1 MGSRRIF
8 LVLVGVC
15 LFGLN
20 GPEKALANT
29 QAMGWNKVWSDE
41 FDYEGHPDSKK
52 WGYDVG
58 GGGWGLNEDQF
69 HTDNRLENAR
79 VEKGNLIIEARKEN
93 YSGKKYTSAR
103 LVSRGKCERMQGRFE
118 ARLITPGFK
127 GIFPAFWMIPS
138 NESGGWP
145 AFGELD
151 IMEQFGFDPGII
163 RQTLHCSA
171 HAVPNPIQV
180 STPLADCRE
189 KYHVYR
195 MDWTKDS
202 ISFYIDDTLTKS
214 YKETQDYAHW
224 PFTKPFYMI
233 LQVPVGGSFAG
244 QQGIIDSLFPSQ
256 MLVDYVRVYEWGVV
270 EAKPNPLAASLSP
283 MPDIRIALDRNA
295 MTVFTPGRFSA
306 TLVDVAGRCRARQ
319 TGADQCR
326 FTKRG
331 LGRGMYYLTVRNA
344 RGSFTKAVIN
354 P

>member
-138 NESGGWP
+138 NESGGP
-145 AFGELD
+145 L
-151 IMEQFGFDPGII
+151 
-163 RQTLHCSA
+163 SA
-171 HAVPNPIQV
+171 
-180 STPLADCRE
+180 S
-189 KYHVYR
+189 
-195 MDWTKDS
+195 S
-202 ISFYIDDTLTKS
+202 ISWSSSVSIR
-214 YKETQDYAHW
+214 
-224 PFTKPFYMI
+224 
-233 LQVPVGGSFAG
+233 GSFARLYTARRTRFPIRSRYPRPWRIVARNTMCTAWIG
-244 QQGIIDSLFPSQ
+244 QRTVSVFISTTRSRKATKRLRIMRIGLLPSLF
-256 MLVDYVRVYEWGVV
+256 
-270 EAKPNPLAASLSP
+270 
-283 MPDIRIALDRNA
+283 I
-295 MTVFTPGRFSA
+295 
-306 TLVDVAGRCRARQ
+306 
-319 TGADQCR
+319 
-326 FTKRG
+326 
-331 LGRGMYYLTVRNA
+331 
-344 RGSFTKAVIN
+344 
-354 P
+354 